1 MSFLGVDQSL
11 NATGICVI
19 SDDGV
24 VVRTLL
30 TVEHK
35 VGGKTD
41 AKLLGI
47 RRAVISALSEAR
59 FAALEG
65 YAYDSIHRAFDLGE
79 VAGTVKTALFEHEIP
94 YVVVPP
100 VTLKLFATGTTRAS
114 KEDMIAA
121 AKASGVDPGDDDNRA
136 DALFLARV
144 ARAMLLGADRKRC
157 EMEAIHSLK
166 VSSSGKQDKRAPR
179 RPRRL
184 IKNAL

>member
-1 MSFLGVDQSL
+1 MDQSL

-19 SDDGV
+19 SDAGAV
-24 VVRTLL
+24 LTLL
-30 TVEHK
+30 TVEHAP
-35 VGGKTD
+35 GGATD
-41 AKLLGI
+41 VKLLAI
-47 RRAVISALSEAR
+47 RHAVISALSECR

-79 VAGTVKTALFEHEIP
+79 VAGTVKCALYEHKVP

-100 VTLKLFATGTTRAS
+100 VTLKLFATGTAHAP
-114 KEDMIAA
+114 KEDMVNA
-121 AKASGVDPGDDDNRA
+121 AKEAGVESKDDNQA
-136 DALFLARV
+136 DAFFLARV

-157 EMEAIHSLK
+157 EMEAVHSLK
-166 VSSSGKQDKRAPR
+166 RSTSGKQDKRAPR

>member
-1 MSFLGVDQSL
+1 MTFVGVDQSL

-19 SDDGV
+19 SDEGA
-24 VVRTLL
+24 VRTLL

-35 VGGKTD
+35 TGGASD
-41 AKLLGI
+41 VKLLSI
-47 RRAVISALSEAR
+47 RRAVISALSECR

-65 YAYDSIHRAFDLGE
+65 YSYDSVHRAFDLGE
-79 VAGTVKTALFEHEIP
+79 VAGTVKVALLEHAVS

-100 VTLKLFATGTTRAS
+100 VTLKLFATGTAHAP

-121 AKASGVDPGDDDNRA
+121 AKALDVDPGEDDNQA

-144 ARAMLLGADRKRC
+144 ARAMLLGSDRKRH

-166 VSSSGKQDKRAPR
+166 QSSSGKQHKRGPR
-179 RPRRL
+179 RARRL